1 MMKTPTGK
9 EMTIGGVGI
18 GVIIAGIVGA
28 FQLQDRADER
38 YIARAEY
45 VAQSTTKQI
54 QSINVQ
60 IVQIEIQLDIIESRK
75 FAREGDTTRH
85 ARLLQQLKDL
95 EKAKAELL
103 RK

>member
-1 MMKTPTGK
+1 MET
-9 EMTIGGVGI
+9 
-18 GVIIAGIVGA
+18 
-28 FQLQDRADER
+28 R
-38 YIARAEY
+38 
-45 VAQSTTKQI
+45 TKQVVGGTISVAVIASVLGGALKVQEYTDNRYHLRQEFLAASTKQSI

-75 FAREGDTTRH
+75 FSREGDKTRH
-85 ARLLQQLKDL
+85 ARLLEQLKDL

>member
-1 MMKTPTGK
+1 METKTKQVVGG
-9 EMTIGGVGI
+9 TISV
-18 GVIIAGIVGA
+18 GVIGAVLVGF
-28 FQLQDRADER
+28 FQVQDYTDER
-38 YIARAEY
+38 YILRHQYAAR
-45 VAQSTTKQI
+45 STTKEI

-75 FAREGDTTRH
+75 FSREGDKTRH
-85 ARLLQQLKDL
+85 ARLLDQLKDL